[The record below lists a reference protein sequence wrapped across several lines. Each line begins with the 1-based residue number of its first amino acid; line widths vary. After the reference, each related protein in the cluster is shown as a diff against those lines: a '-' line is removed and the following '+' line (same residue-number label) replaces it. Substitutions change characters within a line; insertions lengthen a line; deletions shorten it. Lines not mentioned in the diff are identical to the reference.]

1 MTQRQGAAEARTLKR
16 DTGPPLGWENG
27 PAISSHGKESRN
39 VSFYQHTLTL
49 TSTWV
54 ASATGLYRAHPE
66 FGRLVREG
74 VARSGGTVKRPR
86 LSLAEAGGA

>member
-1 MTQRQGAAEARTLKR
+1 
-16 DTGPPLGWENG
+16 
-27 PAISSHGKESRN
+27 